1 MKEKNLIRLL
11 TPINQSDNQQ
21 LIPQQQNTQ
30 VKNNTYYNDI
40 IVLDELPVFDIQDYD
55 ISNDKEFIKYIEDIK
70 KCVRTSYEYRQ
81 FVNYLRENMNMNACS
96 FFKNISNQNTFKIR
110 IELHHSPFTLQDIV
124 MTIFNK
130 RVFYNESLEIE
141 MVAKEVMYIHYFLM
155 VGIIPLAET
164 VHELVHKQLIFIPL
178 DKVMGNYEAFME
190 MYGEWIPPETM
201 DKIDQMRTKT
211 LAYNDAL
218 NTSIL
223 QQNPIVLQ
231 LPGDTGQGLYNLPTM
246 KDIEALM
253 ANRICEIKDNHY
265 KLPVKEP
272 LHNK

>member
-1 MKEKNLIRLL
+1 MKENSLVELISPIEKDKNL
-11 TPINQSDNQQ
+11 Q
-21 LIPQQQNTQ
+21 LKIPNNYTQ

-40 IVLDELPVFDIQDYD
+40 IVLNDIPVFDIQDYD
-55 ISNDKEFIKYIEDIK
+55 ISNDKEFVKYIEDIK
-70 KCVRTSYEYRQ
+70 KVIRSSYEYRQ
-81 FVNYLRENMNMNACS
+81 FVNYLRDNMNMNACS
-96 FFKNISNQNTFKIR
+96 FFKNVSNSNTFKIR
-110 IELHHSPFTLQDIV
+110 IELHHSPYTLQDIV
-124 MTIFNK
+124 MTVFNK

-178 DKVMGNYEAFME
+178 DKVLGNYEAFEE
-190 MYGEWIPPETM
+190 MYGEWIPPETV
-201 DKIDQMRTKT
+201 DKIDMMRTKT

-218 NTSIL
+218 EMSIL

-246 KDIEALM
+246 KDIEAVM
-253 ANRICEIKDNHY
+253 ANRIMEIKQNHY

-272 LHNK
+272 LT